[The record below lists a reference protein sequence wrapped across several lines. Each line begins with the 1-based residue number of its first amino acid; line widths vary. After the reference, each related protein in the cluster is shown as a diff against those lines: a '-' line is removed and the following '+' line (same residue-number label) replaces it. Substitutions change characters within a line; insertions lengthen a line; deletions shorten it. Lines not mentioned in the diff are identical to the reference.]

1 MTTVTLDQIVR
12 NMLLKKGYPIHF
24 WLPFMVYA
32 KDALRESAFDEL
44 LIINTKKLVVNA
56 QNSVDLPNDYV
67 DFVNV
72 GVQSGQNV
80 KPLVETDKINP
91 LVARTSTFQ
100 PTTYG
105 ALASNANNQ
114 IFFGTLYPFY
124 YNTVYWNDFGEPM
137 GRMFGLGA
145 GVQDDVFS
153 VFPERGQIQLTERL
167 SIDHIILEYIS
178 DGMTADAA
186 TKVTPY
192 AYECI
197 SSYINWQHKEG
208 NRTYGEGE
216 RERAKEEYISQRM
229 VLRARKSD
237 LTMERVIRT
246 FQKGTYG
253 SPKSK

>member
-1 MTTVTLDQIVR
+1 MVNTTLDSIVR
-12 NMLLKKGYPIHF
+12 NFLMKRRWPIHY
-24 WLPFMVYA
+24 WIECMVYA
-32 KDALRESAFDEL
+32 KDSLRIMNLDEL
-44 LIINTKKLVVNA
+44 QVINTRRLVVNA
-56 QNSVDLPNDYV
+56 QNAVDLPNDYLDYV
-67 DFVNV
+67 QVS
-72 GVQSGQNV
+72 VQSGQNI

-91 LVARTSTFQ
+91 LIARTSTFQ

-124 YNTVYWNDFGEPM
+124 YNTVYWNSYGEPM

-153 VFPERGQIQLTERL
+153 IFPERGQIQLTERL

-192 AYECI
+192 AYDCI
-197 SSYINWQHKEG
+197 DAYILWQHKEH

-216 RERAKEEYISQRM
+216 RERAKQEYISQRLI
-229 VLRARKSD
+229 LRARKSD

-253 SPKSK
+253 APKGK